1 MRVWREMLSGYFL
14 PHRARFTVAMTREE
28 FGAFADARG
37 WCLDGSD
44 LLEPRDAVA
53 WAAKSV
59 GWRRGEGLAVV
70 VKVFAETPA
79 EREQAHRTARGLRR
93 LFVSLRRAGIAA
105 GPRRR

>member
-1 MRVWREMLSGYFL
+1 MRAGYCL
-14 PHRARFTVAMTREE
+14 PNRARFTVAMTREE
-28 FGAFADARG
+28 FGALAVARG
-37 WCLDGSD
+37 WRLGGPD

-70 VKVFAETPA
+70 VKVFSGTAA
-79 EREQAHRTARGLRR
+79 EREQAHQTARALRR

-105 GPRRR
+105 RPRRR